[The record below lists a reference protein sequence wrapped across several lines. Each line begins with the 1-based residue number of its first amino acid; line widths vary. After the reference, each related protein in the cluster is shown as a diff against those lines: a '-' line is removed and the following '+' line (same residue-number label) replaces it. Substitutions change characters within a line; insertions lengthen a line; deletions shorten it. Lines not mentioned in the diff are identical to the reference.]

1 VTAPG
6 QDIVARFADGRTV
19 GSAEAG
25 RDIAGVIAALAEARR
40 GAVMIDCRCSYRFYV
55 ALLAC
60 LAAGREAV
68 LLPNTLPATCAR
80 YREQYVGVLDDA
92 DGALRLRDGDDA
104 PVPLTPG
111 AVAWNGQLD
120 LGGAVIL
127 YTSGSTGE
135 PKRVRKTVA
144 GLIGEVADLQ
154 RLFLSPVAHL
164 IASTV
169 PHHHLY
175 GLLFRILLPFY
186 SGYPFLADTV
196 RSPADLAPLDDYL
209 LVSSPAFLRRLT
221 GEAPI
226 GGAVLL
232 FSSGGAL
239 LPEEEYLVQE
249 VFGAPCY
256 EIYGSSETGGIGYRL
271 AQAGHHLQPLP
282 GVEIKAGSD
291 GRLWL
296 WSRYCS
302 ETGWVERDDLI
313 EQFADG
319 TFRVLGRVDDIVKIE
334 EKRMSL
340 GHLANLIRAAAPG
353 IRAARL
359 LVYDEPMRKRL
370 AAFVVVAADVP
381 ESAFDLIIHT
391 AKAEVQRHVERMF
404 VPRRWRVMY
413 ETQLDGM
420 GKLSRSQMLELM
432 RD

>member
-1 VTAPG
+1 VTAPE
-6 QDIVARFADGRTV
+6 QDVVARFADGRTI
-19 GSAEAG
+19 GSEQAG
-25 RDIAGVIAALAEARR
+25 RDIAGVIAALERTRR
-40 GAVMIDCRCSYRFYV
+40 SPVMVACQCSYRFYV

-60 LAAGREAV
+60 LAVGREVV

-80 YREQYVGVLDDA
+80 YREQYGSVLDDA
-92 DGALRLRDGDDA
+92 DGELQLRDGDDA
-104 PVPLTPG
+104 
-111 AVAWNGQLD
+111 AVSPSGSAAWDGRID
-120 LGGAVIL
+120 LGAAVIL

-135 PKRVRKTVA
+135 PKQVRKTVA
-144 GLIGEVADLQ
+144 GLIAEVADLQ
-154 RLFLSPVAHL
+154 RLFLPPVVHL

-175 GLLFRILLPFY
+175 GLLFRILLPFHC
-186 SGYPFLADTV
+186 GYPFLADTV
-196 RSPADLAPLDDYL
+196 RSPADLAPLNDYL

-226 GGAVLL
+226 DGAVLL

-239 LPEEEYLVQE
+239 MPEEECLVQD

-256 EIYGSSETGGIGYRL
+256 EIYGSTETGGIGYRL
-271 AQAGHHLQPLP
+271 ARAGHHLRPLP
-282 GVEIKAGSD
+282 GAEIKAGSD

-302 ETGWVERDDLI
+302 EAGWIERDDLV
-313 EQFADG
+313 EQFGDG
-319 TFRVLGRVDDIVKIE
+319 SFRVLGRVDDIVKIE

-340 GHLANLIRAAAPG
+340 GHLANLIRAASPG
-353 IRAARL
+353 IRGVRL

-381 ESAFDLIIHT
+381 EDTFDLIVHT

-404 VPRRWRVMY
+404 VPRKWKVMH

-420 GKLSRSQMLELM
+420 GKLSHSKMLELM